1 MAKIKVYR
9 GESLLKTGSAPRT
22 KREGQWFSP
31 NKRKAGIYA
40 PKGGSVIKSMK
51 VSVDEAFDAKK
62 RALTYHQSKQ
72 SKDMFSSRD
81 HAFKLTPEKKT
92 ALKNFRSEIDS
103 HRKDVKAGKPMS
115 SMVMDEGIYRK
126 ASKAKI
132 DWVETAKVNPKYVA
146 KAAAKT
152 ASKAI
157 APLAVA
163 SGATTLVSTHKK
175 IKNKQGSRYGKGK
188 TLKQIFGGK

>member
-1 MAKIKVYR
+1 
-9 GESLLKTGSAPRT
+9 
-22 KREGQWFSP
+22 
-31 NKRKAGIYA
+31 
-40 PKGGSVIKSMK
+40 
-51 VSVDEAFDAKK
+51 
-62 RALTYHQSKQ
+62 
-72 SKDMFSSRD
+72 
-81 HAFKLTPEKKT
+81 
-92 ALKNFRSEIDS
+92 
-103 HRKDVKAGKPMS
+103 
-115 SMVMDEGIYRK
+115 MDEGVYRK

-163 SGATTLVSTHKK
+163 SGAATLVSTHNK